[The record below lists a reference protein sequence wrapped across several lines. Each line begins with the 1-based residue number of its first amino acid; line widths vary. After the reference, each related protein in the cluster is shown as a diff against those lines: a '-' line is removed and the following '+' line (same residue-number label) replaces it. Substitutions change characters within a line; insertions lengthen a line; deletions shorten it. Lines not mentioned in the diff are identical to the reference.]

1 MNQTLIAA
9 VIRRALHDEPLDS
22 VLYRAIGSS
31 NGIEALMMSDAKLVE
46 SLHLNAGQAVAIPA
60 AVTAQKKTNTTL
72 INLWD

>member
-1 MNQTLIAA
+1 MKKTHSVFALKQ
-9 VIRRALHDEPLDS
+9 ALHDEPLDS